1 MMEFTPFRAAVPQAD
16 LDDLAGR
23 LARTR
28 WPDEP
33 AGSDWSYGVPLGYL
47 QSLAAYWR
55 EEFDWRVHEAQLN
68 GFEQYTTVV
77 DGARVHLVHARSA
90 DPAALPLLITHGWP
104 GSVLEFLD
112 VIRPLTEG
120 SPAFHVVA
128 PSIPGYG
135 FSGPTPDTGWSVPRV
150 ARAWAALMA
159 GLGYSSYGVQGGDW
173 GSFISRELGVLD
185 AGRVVGVHV
194 NMFPPV
200 ASSQA
205 AQTPVAGAD
214 DVLGDAEKAALE
226 RAREFR
232 DDQAGY
238 LRLQST
244 RPQTLAY
251 ALTDSPVGQL
261 AWVVEKF
268 KEWTFAG
275 RAGGLPEDAV
285 GRDRLLANVT
295 LYWLTRTAGSSARL
309 YAEQV
314 RAGGFRWRPSTTP
327 TGVAAFPA
335 EILPAVRRFAERT
348 DNIVHWT
355 TFDRGGHFAALE
367 EPDLLVADIRA
378 FFTHVLTGSGGEGS
392 S

>member
-1 MMEFTPFRAAVPQAD
+1 MEFTPFRAEVPQAD
-16 LDDLAGR
+16 LDDLRER

-33 AGSDWSYGVPLGYL
+33 PGSGWTYGVPLGYL
-47 QSLAAYWR
+47 QDLAAYWR
-55 EEFDWRVHEAQLN
+55 DAFDWRVHEAQLN
-68 GFEQYTTVV
+68 AFEQYTATV
-77 DGARVHLVHARSA
+77 DGARVHLVHQRSA
-90 DPAALPLLITHGWP
+90 DPAALPLLLTHGWP

-112 VIRPLTEG
+112 IVRPLAEG

-150 ARAWAALMA
+150 ARAWAELMR
-159 GLGYSSYGVQGGDW
+159 GLGYPAYGVQGGDW

-200 ASSQA
+200 PGDTMADEREPDAAEQA
-205 AQTPVAGAD
+205 ALDRTA
-214 DVLGDAEKAALE
+214 
-226 RAREFR
+226 EFR
-232 DDQAGY
+232 HDQAGY
-238 LRLQST
+238 LRLQAT

-261 AWVVEKF
+261 AWIVEKF
-268 KEWTFAG
+268 KEWTYAG

-295 LYWLTRTAGSSARL
+295 LYWLTRTAGSSARI
-309 YAEQV
+309 YREQ
-314 RAGGFRWRPSTTP
+314 ALLGGTRPRPSTTP
-327 TGVAAFPA
+327 TGVAAFPG
-335 EILPAVRRFAERT
+335 EIMPAVRRFAERT
-348 DNIVHWT
+348 DNVVHWT
-355 TFDRGGHFAALE
+355 EFDRGGHFAALE
-367 EPDLLVADIRA
+367 ESELLVNDIRA
-378 FFTHVLTGSGGEGS
+378 FFANLKMPS
-392 S
+392 